1 MTQKAK
7 IQDNVIKCFS
17 WNLDKTQKEQRA
29 TDLLKLPTTDSKI
42 QQTPEKMVNNSIKYK
57 LYN

>member
-17 WNLDKTQKEQRA
+17 WNLDETQKEQRA
-29 TDLLKLPTTDSKI
+29 TDLLKLPTTD
-42 QQTPEKMVNNSIKYK
+42 
-57 LYN
+57 